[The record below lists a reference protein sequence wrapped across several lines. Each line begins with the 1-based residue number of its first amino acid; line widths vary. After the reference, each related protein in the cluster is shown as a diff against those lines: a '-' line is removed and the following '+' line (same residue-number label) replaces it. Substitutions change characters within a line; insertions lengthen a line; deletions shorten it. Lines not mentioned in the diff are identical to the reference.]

1 MAAGIYNFTL
11 DQGSDFS
18 LTIDYQDSDGVGI
31 NLTGMTLQGYAR
43 ANKEES
49 KSFEFSF
56 TLANQ
61 GTNAGRFTMTLANS
75 VSSALDISKNN
86 KFFYDVE
93 LTNGST
99 KTRLFQGI
107 VTINREIT
115 R

>member
-1 MAAGIYNFTL
+1 MAGTYNISL
-11 DQGSDFS
+11 DQGSDYS
-18 LTIDYQDSDGVGI
+18 LVVTYKDSNGVGI
-31 NLTGMTLQGYAR
+31 NLTGMTLSGHAR

-49 KSFEFSF
+49 KIFEFSF
-56 TLANQ
+56 TIANQ
-61 GTNAGRFTMTLANS
+61 GTDPGKFTMTLANS

-99 KTRLFQGI
+99 KTRLFEGI
-107 VTINREIT
+107 VTLSREIT